1 LHLLDGVTRNEG
13 DSLLHV
19 VAACGDGDNFLDCAK
34 MVYHGKSGLLVARN
48 NKGNTP
54 LHCAAGAGNDDMIS
68 CIIAL
73 AVAEAAGD
81 ETMVTKFLRM
91 RNKFGE
97 TALHQAVRAGSKAS
111 VDKLMSVDPELA
123 SVPGQADEGNTT
135 SPLYLAI
142 LLHKEDIAAHLIH
155 KTNGN
160 LSCTG
165 PDGRNVLHA
174 AVTRRKGTSIIP
186 CILLSKLHP
195 QYDNL
200 SGVCRLVKKF
210 VKC

>member
-1 LHLLDGVTRNEG
+1 
-13 DSLLHV
+13 
-19 VAACGDGDNFLDCAK
+19 
-34 MVYHGKSGLLVARN
+34 
-48 NKGNTP
+48 
-54 LHCAAGAGNDDMIS
+54 
-68 CIIAL
+68 
-73 AVAEAAGD
+73 
-81 ETMVTKFLRM
+81 
-91 RNKFGE
+91 
-97 TALHQAVRAGSKAS
+97 
-111 VDKLMSVDPELA
+111 MSVDPELA